1 VIKKNLK
8 LNKSFKMKKIGIVC
22 LVILI
27 TTLISCSGSETYR
40 GMWKA
45 TDPNGHKFEINF
57 DAKSFTIKDSLG
69 KSNKYEYTQNSVKTE
84 NFVETYGIKLSD
96 GRGYQINFPNSK
108 DESIGL
114 IFDENGN
121 GLYTISRNDYT
132 KYDDIYKLK

>member
-1 VIKKNLK
+1 MDIKKI
-8 LNKSFKMKKIGIVC
+8 KIFS
-22 LVILI
+22 LLI
-27 TTLISCSGSETYR
+27 IIATLISCSGSDTYR
-40 GMWKA
+40 GLWKA
-45 TDPNGHKFEINF
+45 TDTNGNKFEINF
-57 DAKSFTIKDSLG
+57 EAKSFVIKDSLG

-121 GLYTISRNDYT
+121 GLYTISRKDYI
-132 KYDDIYKLK
+132 KYQDIYKLK